1 MPQRIENL
9 CAEKGVRMTHQRR
22 IIARALS
29 EASDHPD
36 VAELHRRINAIDPD
50 ISIATLYRTL
60 KLFEDTNVIER
71 YDFGDG
77 RARYEEAPEEH
88 HDHLIDL
95 QTGSVIEFRNDE
107 IERLQ
112 AEVAKA
118 LGYELTGHRL
128 ELYCVKL
135 DEPAGNGSD
144 GA

>member
-1 MPQRIENL
+1 MPQRIEKL

-36 VAELHRRINAIDPD
+36 VAELHRRVNQIDPH

-77 RARYEEAPEEH
+77 KARYEEAPEEH

-95 QTGSVIEFRNDE
+95 ETGSVVEFRNDE

-112 AEVAKA
+112 AEVARR
-118 LGYELTGHRL
+118 LGYNLTGHRL

-135 DEPAGNGSD
+135 DKTDDAEP
-144 GA
+144 

>member
-1 MPQRIENL
+1 
-9 CAEKGVRMTHQRR
+9 MTHQRR
-22 IIARALS
+22 IIARALG
-29 EASDHPD
+29 EATDHPD
-36 VAELHRRINAIDPD
+36 VTELHRRVNEIDPH

-95 QTGSVIEFRNDE
+95 ETGGVIEFRNDE

-112 AEVAKA
+112 AEVART

-135 DEPAGNGSD
+135 D
-144 GA
+144 GADNSKN

>member
-1 MPQRIENL
+1 
-9 CAEKGVRMTHQRR
+9 MTHQRR
-22 IIARALS
+22 TIARALG

-36 VAELHRRINAIDPD
+36 VAELHRRVTKIDPH

-77 RARYEEAPEEH
+77 KARYEEVPEEH

-95 QTGSVIEFRNDE
+95 ETGSVIEFRNDE

-112 AEVAKA
+112 AEVARS
-118 LGYELTGHRL
+118 LGYDLTGHRL

-135 DEPAGNGSD
+135 DEAD
-144 GA
+144 ETEH